1 MTINLPD
8 EVLLVIFDFYR
19 QGVDSYDHQWREK
32 YVWLNLSHVSRR
44 WRAVVFA
51 SPLRLDL
58 GITVGPIK
66 PVHIETILSSPL
78 PILIDYKCMYQE
90 MTSSAL
96 WRMRAALEQRDRVR
110 GISFEGSIDWFDQ
123 FFKATNCHFPILE
136 SLVVRCPYY
145 KELELPD
152 TFLGGPDLSNLHLRR
167 LKLERVS
174 LSSVSRLLLFTSSL
188 TDLSLQF
195 DMALGTSTE
204 TPLVAC
210 LQGMTCLSRLELSVP
225 HESTS
230 LCSTPQDI
238 VSLTKLT
245 YFHYAG
251 YSVFLD
257 AIVAGISAPSL
268 QDFTMT
274 LIGGSLVPGVHLT
287 QFISKMEENCR
298 TVHVVFHEEVFR
310 VSLLTHS
317 DIINLLPT
325 SIQSRI
331 PKWSPESILRMSG
344 SLSSKLTTVEELY
357 VTFAFAEMTVE
368 DYVLWRRFYQL
379 FPGVK
384 VLHTDGADFDCIAYT
399 LLRDRE
405 EPDDV
410 LTYLPALEE
419 IEIGRGHFL
428 GRQSRSEPE
437 LAGFKPFI
445 SARQRAGHPVK
456 VFFRPE
462 KDLSQ
467 MDRRWF
473 LRI

>member
-1 MTINLPD
+1 
-8 EVLLVIFDFYR
+8 
-19 QGVDSYDHQWREK
+19 
-32 YVWLNLSHVSRR
+32 VWLNLTHVSRR

-51 SPLRLDL
+51 SPSHLDL
-58 GITVGPIK
+58 SITVGPIK
-66 PVHIETILSSPL
+66 PVHIDTIWSSFL
-78 PILIDYKCMYQE
+78 PILIDFKCMYQE
-90 MTSSAL
+90 MTNSAL
-96 WRMRAALEQRDRVR
+96 WRMCAALEQRDRVR
-110 GISFEGSIDWFDQ
+110 GISFEGSIGWFDE
-123 FFKATNCHFPILE
+123 FFKATDCNFPILE
-136 SLVVRCPYY
+136 SLVLRCEYH
-145 KELELPD
+145 KELDLSD

-167 LKLERVS
+167 LKLDRVS
-174 LSSVSRLLLFTSSL
+174 LSSVSRLLLSTSSL
-188 TDLSLQF
+188 TDLSLRF
-195 DMALGTSTE
+195 DIALGTSTE

-210 LQGMTCLSRLELSVP
+210 LQGMTCLSRLELSIP
-225 HESTS
+225 HKSPS

-238 VSLTKLT
+238 VSLSKLT

-251 YSVFLD
+251 HSVFLD

-274 LIGGSLVPGVHLT
+274 FIGGSLVPNVHLT
-287 QFISKMEENCR
+287 RFISEMEQNYR
-298 TVHVVFHEEVFR
+298 TVHVIFYEEVFR
-310 VSLLTHS
+310 LSLLTHS

-325 SIQSRI
+325 SIHSRI

-344 SLSSKLTTVEELY
+344 SLSSKLTTVEELCIA
-357 VTFAFAEMTVE
+357 FAFAEMAVE
-368 DYVLWRRFYQL
+368 DYVLWRQFYQL
-379 FPGVK
+379 FPSVK
-384 VLHTDGADFDCIAYT
+384 VLHTDGANFDCIAYT
-399 LLRDRE
+399 LLRDCE

-419 IEIGRGHFL
+419 IEIGHGEFW
-428 GRQSRSEPE
+428 GRQSRSKSE

-467 MDRRWF
+467 MDPQWF